1 MLQEHTQKESGAKS
15 GGANTVDLV
24 SYVEYQRNHRLVLKT
39 HKDALYA
46 MRHFWQCL
54 LHSKVGW
61 WTMHGGQ
68 LVPSGQLV
76 YSHVS
81 TRC

>member
-1 MLQEHTQKESGAKS
+1 
-15 GGANTVDLV
+15 VDLV

-54 LHSKVGW
+54 LHSKVGGAGW
-61 WTMHGGQ
+61 VEPRGVRG
-68 LVPSGQLV
+68 V
-76 YSHVS
+76 
-81 TRC
+81 